1 MKINMSFFSVLTLI
15 FITLKLTEFIGWS
28 WWLVLGPV
36 WMPPLFAIVVVVP
49 LYSVYVMLRE
59 SKEKE
64 QAEIKKQSEDLEALA
79 GIDTGIKH

>member
-28 WWLVLGPV
+28 WWYVLGPV
-36 WMPPLFAIVVVVP
+36 WMPPLFSLVVVVP
-49 LYSVYVMLRE
+49 LYSVYVMFRE
-59 SKEKE
+59 SRQKE
-64 QAEIKKQSEDLEALA
+64 QANLKKQSEDLEALA